1 MQGPS
6 PPTGSDLRE
15 RLAALDRDTR
25 QHIAHEVR
33 HGRTLRERDWALL
46 AVSVARVRRREVL
59 LVSLLLPGLVLLAVL
74 AGTVGGRWARGHDPV
89 TTAWLVLSWHD
100 GLPWLLLWLAVTGA
114 LLVFTRSYRAS
125 LRRAE
130 ERNLRRATD

>member
-1 MQGPS
+1 M
-6 PPTGSDLRE
+6 
-15 RLAALDRDTR
+15 LDRDTR

-33 HGRTLRERDWALL
+33 HGRTLREREWALL

-74 AGTVGGRWARGHDPV
+74 AGTVGGRWARGHDPGA
-89 TTAWLVLSWHD
+89 TAWLVLSWHD
-100 GLPWLLLWLAVTGA
+100 GLPWLLLWLALTGA
-114 LLVFTRSYRAS
+114 LLLFTRSYRAS

-130 ERNLRRATD
+130 ERNLRRATE